1 MCFGVLDGT
10 TTYIDTGL
18 EGTVTG
24 SAAALLATNLLCAVR
39 ILTAI
44 LGLCSS
50 LTLVG
55 EVLYYIKIN
64 RMVIRCHTE
73 YLFVKSDFLSGI
85 GSVDFVN

>member
-1 MCFGVLDGT
+1 MDGT
-10 TTYIDTGL
+10 TTYIDTRL

-24 SAAALLATNLLCAVR
+24 SAAALLATNLLCAVC

-50 LTLVG
+50 LALIG
-55 EVLYYIKIN
+55 EVLNYIKIN
-64 RMVIRCHTE
+64 RVIVMGHTE